1 MFEGVKTPDV
11 FAVLGHPLRRAL
23 LDRLRAGGGAELP
36 VKHLAAPFSVS
47 RPAVSQHLAVLLA
60 AGLVRERK
68 VGRERRY
75 RLQAER
81 LREVYEWAGSYQSSW
96 APGVAAVLQEQ
107 RTVKGGARSAR

>member
-1 MFEGVKTPDV
+1 MFEGVKAPDI

-23 LDRLRAGGGAELP
+23 LDQLRAGGGAELP

-75 RLQAER
+75 GLQAER
-81 LREVYEWAGSYQSSW
+81 LQEVYEWAGSYESSW
-96 APGVAAVLQEQ
+96 APEMAAVLQEAG
-107 RTVKGGARSAR
+107 TLKGGARSAP